1 MDTNKDPILHILYQT
16 LLQGQDHHGLLGS
29 TAKKRKAMAPP
40 SKLSVQRAEEVMER
54 ATPLL
59 VAALSVAMI
68 VLFPLCI
75 SNFHNLHTKGW

>member
-1 MDTNKDPILHILYQT
+1 MP
-16 LLQGQDHHGLLGS
+16 
-29 TAKKRKAMAPP
+29 PP

-75 SNFHNLHTKGW
+75 SNFHNLHTKGWFRDAVNSSKSDTFAEMLVTAICIDIL